1 MNFDLK
7 SQNFYIFLS
16 ILCTFLHQLIINFNK
31 KIEVQFLKNYHILKN
46 ISILFIY
53 YRFYI
58 LYRLYINVLHKNI
71 YKYIYKYL
79 KIVW

>member
-16 ILCTFLHQLIINFNK
+16 ILCMFLHQLIINFNK

-46 ISILFIY
+46 ISIF
-53 YRFYI
+53 
-58 LYRLYINVLHKNI
+58 
-71 YKYIYKYL
+71 
-79 KIVW
+79 